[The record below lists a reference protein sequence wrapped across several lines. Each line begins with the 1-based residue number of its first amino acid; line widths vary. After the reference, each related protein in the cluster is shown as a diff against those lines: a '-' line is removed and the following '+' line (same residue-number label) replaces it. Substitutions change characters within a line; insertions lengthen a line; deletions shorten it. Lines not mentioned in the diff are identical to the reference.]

1 MIASFDIGEK
11 NFAYSI
17 GTPTILVKW
26 KHHNVLKKKAQ
37 TIVVSCVEIS
47 KILDQENWDGCQV
60 IIEQQMR
67 TNIRA
72 SRLGQHVWTYFSIKH
87 PESTPVFIPAHRK
100 TQFFLGKNTLSNKA
114 RKVWST
120 GKAVEILT
128 SRGDQSNLDYLETL
142 AKKDDVADTLLQ
154 LLAYSGSKT

>member
-17 GTPTILVKW
+17 GTGHELIKW
-26 KHHNVLKKKAQ
+26 KHYNVVKTKSQ
-37 TIVVSCVEIS
+37 TVLASCAEIT
-47 KILDQENWDGCQV
+47 KILAQEDWNHCQV

-87 PESTPVFIPAHRK
+87 PETNPIFIPAHRK

-114 RKVWST
+114 RKTWSVE
-120 GKAVEILT
+120 KAIEILKT
-128 SRGDQSNLDYLETL
+128 RNDQNNLTYLETL
-142 AKKDDVADTLLQ
+142 PKKDDVADTLLQ
-154 LLAYSGSKT
+154 LVAYANK